1 MDEQQKNMGAGTSTT
16 PPQASVPTGQMQP
29 EHHSSMGPVIG
40 AIVVIAILAVGGL
53 YYWGAELRK
62 TEMNLSNEQEY
73 APMEVADNTP
83 TTDELLNVSTSD
95 EITAIEGDLEAS
107 NFDAL
112 DAELNGELNL

>member
-1 MDEQQKNMGAGTSTT
+1 MDEQQKNMST
-16 PPQASVPTGQMQP
+16 PPVTPAQGSAQAGQMQP

-83 TTDELLNVSTSD
+83 TTYELLNVSTSD
-95 EITAIEGDLEAS
+95 EIPDIEGDLNAS